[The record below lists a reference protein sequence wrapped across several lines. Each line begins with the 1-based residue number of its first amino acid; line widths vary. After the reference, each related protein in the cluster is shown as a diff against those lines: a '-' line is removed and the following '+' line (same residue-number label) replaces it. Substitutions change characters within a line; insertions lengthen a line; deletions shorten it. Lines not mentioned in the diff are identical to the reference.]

1 MSIEG
6 AITYFIAIFIFAITP
21 GPGIFALL
29 ARGMSSGFRSCIPLA
44 AGMTLGDLLYL
55 TLAFFGLAALAEHWN
70 EAFTVIRLVGAAYL
84 LWLGWKMWTTPIA
97 LSQISED
104 KSRIGMLKGFLQGF
118 LISSSNPK
126 VILFYIAFLPS
137 FIDLSRLTRQ
147 DLLLVNS
154 LTVAALMTGLL
165 LIAGGIATARKL
177 FRSERS
183 MKVINRSAG
192 SLMMAA
198 GLYLAGKSG

>member
-1 MSIEG
+1 MSVEG

-29 ARGMSSGFRSCIPLA
+29 ARGMSSGFNSCIPLA

-55 TLAFFGLAALAEHWN
+55 SLAFFGLAALAEHWN
-70 EAFTVIRLVGAAYL
+70 EVFTVIRLVGAAYL
-84 LWLGWKMWTTPIA
+84 LWLGWKMWTAPIS
-97 LSQISED
+97 LSAINEE
-104 KSRIGMLKGFLQGF
+104 KSRIGMMKGFMQGF

-137 FIDLSRLTRQ
+137 FIDLTRLDRS
-147 DLLLVNS
+147 DLVLVS
-154 LTVAALMTGLL
+154 GLTVAALMTGLL
-165 LIAGGIATARKL
+165 LIAGGITAVRQL

-192 SLMMAA
+192 SLMIAA
-198 GLYLAGKSG
+198 GLYLAGKS

>member
-6 AITYFIAIFIFAITP
+6 AIAYFIAIFIFAITP

-29 ARGMSSGFRSCIPLA
+29 ARGMSSGFKSCIPLA

-70 EAFTVIRLVGAAYL
+70 EVFTVIRLVGAAYL
-84 LWLGWKMWTTPIA
+84 LWLGWKMWTTPISLTA
-97 LSQISED
+97 ITED
-104 KSRIGMLKGFLQGF
+104 KSRIGFIKSFLQGF

-137 FIDLSRLTRQ
+137 FIDLTRLEPS
-147 DLLLVNS
+147 DLVLVSS
-154 LTVAALMTGLL
+154 LTVAALMAGLL
-165 LIAGGIATARKL
+165 LIAGGIAAARQL

-192 SLMMAA
+192 SLMIAA
-198 GLYLAGKSG
+198 GLYLAGKS